1 MVMSVLGPTSI
12 VAHAP
17 LCNPTRRAYAM
28 GMAAVLPRRWTAD
41 EVRAIPEDSNRYEL
55 LDGELFVTPSPSS
68 RHQAVVEELFF
79 RLSAYCR
86 VTRVGRARLAPAD
99 IEFSPRRLVQPD
111 CYVIPW
117 TEQPP
122 REWAESRALLL
133 AVEVLSPATARAD
146 RHRKRIIYQ
155 AEGIPEYWVVDS
167 DARLIEQWRPADAR
181 PEILSEKLVWAPTG
195 GTAPL
200 TIELPHFFDEAIG
213 ALR

>member
-1 MVMSVLGPTSI
+1 MVMSVLGPAAI

-79 RLSAYCR
+79 RLSAFCR
-86 VTRVGRARLAPAD
+86 ETRVGRARLAPAD

-117 TEQPP
+117 TERPP
-122 REWAESRALLL
+122 REWAESRDLLL

-146 RHRKRIIYQ
+146 RHRKRVIYQ
-155 AEGIPEYWVVDS
+155 AEGIPEYWVVDP
-167 DARLIEQWRPADAR
+167 DARLVERWRPEDVR
-181 PEILSEKLVWAPTG
+181 PEILSEILIWAPHPQV
-195 GTAPL
+195 APL
-200 TIELPHFFDEAIG
+200 QIELSGFFLEALG
-213 ALR
+213 DG